1 MENLHTF
8 YYLLDLAG
16 TFAFAISGAT
26 AAREKGL
33 DLFGIF
39 AIAFTV
45 ACGGGIV
52 RDLCIGAIPPA
63 GLSTWYYLATAMFA
77 AIMTISF
84 YPLVRK
90 IKRPVILFDAAGLS
104 IFAVTGSQKV
114 LAYGF
119 NPEMAILLGIITAV
133 GGGMIRDI
141 LLNRIPVVLEKEI
154 YASAAFLA
162 ALIVVVGDYFNWLN
176 SDWISLIALSVCFS
190 LRMFALKYHWNLPV
204 FTKGKTKS

>member
-8 YYLLDLAG
+8 YYLLDLVG

-45 ACGGGIV
+45 ACGGGII
-52 RDLCIGAIPPA
+52 RDLCIGAIPPV
-63 GLSTWYYLATAMFA
+63 GLSTWYYLATSMFA

-84 YPLVRK
+84 YSLVRK

-114 LAYGF
+114 LAYGY

-162 ALIVVVGDYFNWLN
+162 ALIVVLGDYYNWLN

-190 LRMFALKYHWNLPV
+190 LRMLALKYHWNLPV